1 MKKTILSLL
10 LIGSSCAL
18 FAQVEQNRPDSTR
31 VDSTNMGN
39 NNMNTTDSVPNNNMN
54 NTNISTTT
62 GDTSITNETLRTT
75 GAYSAYGAV
84 VSVPTNI
91 QTSFQQANPT
101 AGDVRWEQN
110 NEFYRASYS
119 VGARRMKTFY
129 DTRGNSFSLALPVTQ
144 SLVPDDVIERA
155 YQLHGDNI
163 YDIVRLQGAT
173 DSLDIYQVR
182 VIENAIVR
190 AEKMHADGS
199 AVMPE
204 ELINPFGRKDSA
216 QQDMNN
222 MNQNMNNWNNN
233 ATDSLNNMNNNMTD
247 SLNNNMNQQ
256 TTDSTIQ
263 NNSQNLDDGT
273 NTPDN
278 PDQDTNTDSTTNQD
292 AMKPENKDD
301 EQQQ

>member
-31 VDSTNMGN
+31 VDSTNMQN
-39 NNMNTTDSVPNNNMN
+39 EMTTDTVTNNMNQPNV
-54 NTNISTTT
+54 TTTT
-62 GDTSITNETLRTT
+62 GDTSITNETMRST

-84 VSVPTNI
+84 VSVPTSI
-91 QTSFQQANPT
+91 QTSFQQTNPT
-101 AGDVRWEQN
+101 ASDVRWEQN
-110 NEFYRASYS
+110 NQFYRASYS

-129 DTRGNSFSLALPVTQ
+129 DMRGNSFSLALPVTQ
-144 SLVPDDVIERA
+144 SLVPDEVIEKA

-163 YDIVRLQGAT
+163 YDIVRLQGAN
-173 DSLDIYQVR
+173 DSIDIYQVR
-182 VIENAIVR
+182 VIENGTVR

-222 MNQNMNNWNNN
+222 MNQNWNQQ
-233 ATDSLNNMNNNMTD
+233 TTD

-256 TTDSTIQ
+256 TTDSLNNNMDQQTTDSTMQ
-263 NNSQNLDDGT
+263 NNSQNMNDGS
-273 NTPDN
+273 NAPN
-278 PDQDTNTDSTTNQD
+278 PDPSNNTDSTTNQD

-301 EQQQ
+301 EQQQPQ